1 MDGSL
6 KSLKVLEL
14 NNYLDANGLTKAGR
28 KEGKIKAI
36 ACHIIRA
43 NTNSDEN
50 PKIKIQGNLETIE
63 DGGEEDSDTIQ
74 SDSSD
79 DDELFAMLSEDLSK
93 TNDEAQKSDRHGS
106 GSDDEFQ
113 KLTVIR
119 SGRVIG
125 SWKNSFIKN

>member
-6 KSLKVLEL
+6 KSWKVLEL
-14 NNYLDANGLTKAGR
+14 NKYLDANRLTKAGE
-28 KEGKIKAI
+28 KEDKIKAI

-79 DDELFAMLSEDLSK
+79 D
-93 TNDEAQKSDRHGS
+93 
-106 GSDDEFQ
+106 EFQ